1 MNKMKIDK
9 KIYSSFRIP
18 KVWQKLEGFFQHKLL
33 SSKECRRYHH
43 AMTQENAKN
52 NSWQWGKGNIL
63 NSNLKKKG
71 KFS

>member
-1 MNKMKIDK
+1 MK
-9 KIYSSFRIP
+9 KIYQVF
-18 KVWQKLEGFFQHKLL
+18 VFQKYGKSWNVFFQHELL
-33 SSKECRRYHH
+33 SSKECRSYHH

>member
-1 MNKMKIDK
+1 
-9 KIYSSFRIP
+9 
-18 KVWQKLEGFFQHKLL
+18 
-33 SSKECRRYHH
+33 
-43 AMTQENAKN
+43 MTQENAKN